1 MKFVVLQLII
11 NALRSNLTIFLLLW
25 KMPVFFFA
33 SIIKILNQTR
43 RHFMV
48 LLVVVGLAFAV
59 QISCSPKCGVRF
71 LCYLVFS
78 KKV

>member
-1 MKFVVLQLII
+1 MKKSFLFHNII
-11 NALRSNLTIFLLLW
+11 IEVKFFLSLW
-25 KMPVFFFA
+25 KMLVFFFVPG
-33 SIIKILNQTR
+33 IKIVNQTR

>member
-48 LLVVVGLAFAV
+48 LFVVVGLAFAV
-59 QISCSPKCGVRF
+59 QISCSPKYGVRY
-71 LCYLVFS
+71 LC
-78 KKV
+78 